1 MITARLL
8 AAAQHSSSELGS
20 AFALHINC
28 SRNSEVTL
36 KHLLMAT
43 AVAKA
48 KFLNCKR
55 EAVTRCSSLQI
66 LPNLK
71 YNYNNN
77 GK

>member
-1 MITARLL
+1 MKLER
-8 AAAQHSSSELGS
+8 Q
-20 AFALHINC
+20 
-28 SRNSEVTL
+28 
-36 KHLLMAT
+36 LMAT

-71 YNYNNN
+71 YNYNN
-77 GK
+77 GKRKNFSGD